1 MNLKTE
7 QTVEIETYND
17 IQVIAID
24 DLGLGCFNCCLSRP
38 HQSWSCQAIG
48 AAGIP
53 CLPSNRTDG
62 RNVVFRPA
70 YPAPCKPTVEEQLAE
85 WKAYAQTLLA
95 EIKMLSDPRRNID
108 PGTRGSYERLLAIA
122 PKE

>member
-24 DLGLGCFNCCLSRP
+24 DDGYGCINCCLHRP
-38 HQSWSCQAIG
+38 MKSCQAMSALG
-48 AAGIP
+48 RP
-53 CLPSNRTDG
+53 CLPGNRADG
-62 RNVVFRPA
+62 RSVVFRPA
-70 YPAPCKPTVEEQLAE
+70 YPAPRKPTVEEQLAE

-95 EIKMLSDPRRNID
+95 EIKMLSDPRRNTD

>member
-1 MNLKTE
+1 MNLKTK

-24 DLGLGCFNCCLSRP
+24 DLGVGCFSCCLSRP
-38 HQSWSCQAIG
+38 HQSCQAGG

-53 CLPSNRTDG
+53 CLPSNRADG
-62 RNVVFRPA
+62 RSVVFRPA

-95 EIKMLSDPRRNID
+95 EIKMLSNPHRNID
-108 PGTRGSYERLLAIA
+108 PGTRDSYERLLAIA

>member
-24 DLGLGCFNCCLSRP
+24 DLGLGCFSCCLSRP
-38 HQSWSCQAIG
+38 HQPCQARG
-48 AAGIP
+48 AAGVP

-62 RNVVFRPA
+62 RSVVFRPA
-70 YPAPCKPTVEEQLAE
+70 YHATCKPTVEEQLAE
-85 WKAYAQTLLA
+85 WKAYADTLLA

-108 PGTRGSYERLLAIA
+108 PGTRSSYERLLAIA

>member
-1 MNLKTE
+1 MNLKTK
-7 QTVEIETYND
+7 QTVEIETYNG

-24 DLGLGCFNCCLSRP
+24 DLGVGCFSCCLSRP
-38 HQSWSCQAIG
+38 HQSCQAGG
-48 AAGIP
+48 ADGIP

-62 RNVVFRPA
+62 RSVVFRPA
-70 YPAPCKPTVEEQLAE
+70 YTAPCKPTVEEQLAE

-95 EIKMLSDPRRNID
+95 EIKMLSDPCRNAD
-108 PGTRGSYERLLAIA
+108 PGTCGSYERLLAIA

>member
-7 QTVEIETYND
+7 QTVEIETYNG

-24 DLGLGCFNCCLSRP
+24 DLGVGCLSCCLSRP
-38 HQSWSCQAIG
+38 HQSCQAGG

-62 RNVVFRPA
+62 RSVVFRPA

-85 WKAYAQTLLA
+85 WKAYAQILLA
-95 EIKMLSDPRRNID
+95 EIKMLSDPRRNTD
-108 PGTRGSYERLLAIA
+108 PGTRGSYERLLAIV